1 MGRKHWEI
9 APLGKGTM
17 FSMPP
22 TPIITVLFFILIL
35 PLTFMGLL
43 SYASTLRTME
53 KNALSFK
60 FAHFISI
67 SENGAVTDEI
77 SV

>member
-43 SYASTLRTME
+43 SCCKHFAHNG

-60 FAHFISI
+60 FAHFIS
-67 SENGAVTDEI
+67 ENGAVTDEI